1 MSSNILLVDDSKTIR
16 THVRSILQ
24 HAEDDYQ
31 VVDKEDGYEALKWL
45 TLQPQ
50 KALPD
55 LVILDRNMPNM
66 SGDDCIRVLKSDRLW
81 KRIPV
86 LFLTA
91 QVEMTELVKGLAEL
105 EAEDYLPKPFDPR
118 EFLARVKVLIRI
130 KKAEDLTHQ
139 LNSDLEHSLVLQK
152 QAYDELKTTK
162 IKLAETEAAA
172 KLTGVFEKFVPK
184 EFMNRIAPEGLENLI
199 FGHAESDFVTI
210 LFSDIRAF
218 TEISENLSPQEL
230 MDFLN
235 GYLREMNPPIM
246 EHQGFVDKFIGDAIM
261 AVFDQPDKT
270 NADEAENALDAA
282 LGMQKVLVQLNQ
294 KRKKLKLDPV
304 SIGIGIHSGNVII
317 GTVGFEERMDST
329 VLGDAVNLA
338 SRLEGLTKFYGCSLI
353 ISEDTHGLLSNQKKY
368 HTRELDRVMVKGR
381 KTPLNIYEVF
391 NGDEEE
397 KIKLKLDFLDTF
409 QEGMNAYR
417 KRQWKKG
424 LSKFKECQKA
434 APTDPVYQL
443 YIGRCENFITQSPPK
458 NWNGVYEFQEK

>member
-45 TLQPQ
+45 SLQPQ

-66 SGDDCIRVLKSDRLW
+66 SGDDCIRVLKSDRFW

-91 QVEMTELVKGLAEL
+91 QEEMTELVKGLAEL

-246 EHQGFVDKFIGDAIM
+246 EHQGFVDKFIGDAMMCIFGTPIPHDDDPDR
-261 AVFDQPDKT
+261 AVRAAIRMMTDLKVFNDKRS
-270 NADEAENALDAA
+270 AEGKMPIDH
-282 LGMQKVLVQLNQ
+282 GMGINT
-294 KRKKLKLDPV
+294 D
-304 SIGIGIHSGNVII
+304 SIVSGNI
-317 GTVGFEERMDST
+317 GSPKRMDYT
-329 VLGDAVNLA
+329 VIGDGVNLA
-338 SRLEGLTKFYGCSLI
+338 ARIESACKQYGAHIL
-353 ISEDTHGLLSNQKKY
+353 ISEFTYKAVKATYRTRQVDYVIVKGKTEPVGVYEVLDFHDDSSYPNLVEALGIFNDGYRSWNEAKWDQAVKLFKDVKKLNPNDKAAQLY
-368 HTRELDRVMVKGR
+368 LDRCDHM
-381 KTPLNIYEVF
+381 
-391 NGDEEE
+391 
-397 KIKLKLDFLDTF
+397 
-409 QEGMNAYR
+409 
-417 KRQWKKG
+417 KK
-424 LSKFKECQKA
+424 
-434 APTDPVYQL
+434 
-443 YIGRCENFITQSPPK
+443 NPPK
-458 NWNGVYEFQEK
+458 GDWNGVWVMTTK

>member
-24 HAEDDYQ
+24 HAEDDYK

-246 EHQGFVDKFIGDAIM
+246 EHHGFVDKFIGDAIM

-381 KTPLNIYEVF
+381 KTPLNIHEVF

-397 KIKLKLDFLDTF
+397 KINLKLEFLDTF

-424 LSKFKECQKA
+424 LSEFKECRKA
-434 APTDPVYQL
+434 APTDPVYQV